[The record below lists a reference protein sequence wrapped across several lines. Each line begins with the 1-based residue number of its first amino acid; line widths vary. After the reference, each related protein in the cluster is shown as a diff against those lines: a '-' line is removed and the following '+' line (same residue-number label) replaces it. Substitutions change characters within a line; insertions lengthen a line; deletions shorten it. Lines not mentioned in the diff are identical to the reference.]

1 MGIYYGMNGLWVPVS
16 GQGSFIRLSK
26 INIVSPPTKTSYNH
40 GEQFSSAGMTVR
52 ATYSNGDT
60 MMVTNFTCLPNRAL
74 KFTDEKITVVYT
86 ENGITRRTEQSISV
100 GSPVIITDIR
110 QLSYTYN
117 LKGCGKYNN
126 QYLMVGN
133 DASWNIYGTIAPV
146 SGDVSDFKMNVSGT
160 YPAAGMLVTDT
171 RIDIPLTN
179 KYGGTLYK
187 DRYKIALT
195 VSDFL
200 AKKQGFQVTSGASI
214 RMNCITEGGNGYIY
228 TGGQTTNGA
237 SYIAYVSKSEAVTTN
252 PTALNLGSY
261 GEIIDIASCK
271 DSAGASH
278 LAALTENSKILHKDL
293 NTNGGLSGSDIT
305 DFSNVVKVGILPD
318 DAHTYRSTFVYKD
331 SNNFYLTS
339 VNPGNLTKT
348 SRPEITSG
356 NSTILGVGAI
366 DNYAIVVFADATGNA
381 KIYINEDW
389 ENGKTYSLN
398 ALAPLAMCK
407 IPNGIGVICKTST
420 TNTLVIKEITL
431 AA

>member
-1 MGIYYGMNGLWVPVS
+1 MSLVFYMG
-16 GQGSFIRLSK
+16 GSFVRPLK
-26 INIVSPPTKTSYNH
+26 IEIVSPPTKTSYKH
-40 GEQFSSAGMTVR
+40 GEQFSPAGMTVR
-52 ATYSNGDT
+52 ATYSNGT
-60 MMVTNFTCLPNRAL
+60 TKMVTNFTCLPSRAL

-86 ENGITRRTEQSISV
+86 ENGITRSAEQSISV
-100 GSPVIITDIR
+100 GSPVVITDVR
-110 QLSYTYN
+110 QLQYTYN

-146 SGDVSDFKMNVSGT
+146 SGQVTNYKMNASGT

-171 RIDIPLTN
+171 RVDIPLTN

-187 DRYKIALT
+187 NRYKIALT
-195 VSDFL
+195 ISDFL
-200 AKKQGFQVTSGASI
+200 AKKQGGFQVTSGASV

-228 TGGQTTNGA
+228 TGGKGVNGV
-237 SYIAYVSKSEAVTTN
+237 SCVAYVSKSAAVNTN
-252 PTALNLGSY
+252 LRVPSLGSN

-271 DSAGASH
+271 DSTGASH
-278 LAALTENSKILHKDL
+278 LAALTENNKILYKNL
-293 NTNGGLSGSDIT
+293 NTSGGLSGSNIINNT
-305 DFSNVVKVGILPD
+305 NAVKVGMLPD
-318 DAHTYRSTFVYKD
+318 DTEEYRCAYVYKES
-331 SNNFYLTS
+331 SNDFYLYS
-339 VNPGNLTKT
+339 ANPNAPMKI
-348 SRPEITSG
+348 SYPAITSG
-356 NSTILGVGAI
+356 NSTILGIGAI

-389 ENGKTYSLN
+389 EHGKTYSLN
-398 ALAPLAMCK
+398 ALNPLAMCK

>member
-1 MGIYYGMNGLWVPVS
+1 MSLVFYMS
-16 GQGSFIRLSK
+16 GGGSNIRLSK
-26 INIVSPPTKTSYNH
+26 IEIISPPEKINYKH
-40 GEQFSSAGMTVR
+40 GEQFSSTGMIIQ
-52 ATYSNGDT
+52 ASYSNGAT
-60 MMVTNFTCLPNRAL
+60 KTVSNFTCLPNRAL
-74 KFTDEKITVVYT
+74 KFTDEKITVVYA
-86 ENGITRRTEQSISV
+86 ENGITRSVEQPISV
-100 GSPVIITDIR
+100 GSPVVITDVR
-110 QLSYTYN
+110 QLLYTYN

-146 SGDVSDFKMNVSGT
+146 SGQVNNYKMNATGT

-171 RIDIPLTN
+171 RIDIPLTD

-187 DRYKIALT
+187 NRYKIALT
-195 VSDFL
+195 VADFL
-200 AKKQGFQVTSGASI
+200 ARKQGFQVTSGANV

-228 TGGQTTNGA
+228 TGGKGENGV
-237 SYIAYVSKSEAVTTN
+237 SCVAYVSKSAAINTN
-252 PTALNLGSY
+252 LTVPSLGSN

-278 LAALTENSKILHKDL
+278 LAALTENSKILYKDL
-293 NTNGGLSGSDIT
+293 NTSGGLSGSLT
-305 DFSNVVKVGILPD
+305 SQVSNVVKVGMLPD
-318 DAHTYRSTFVYKD
+318 DTEMYRGVSVKKES
-331 SNNFYLTS
+331 SNDFYLYST
-339 VNPGNLTKT
+339 NPDGRTKI
-348 SRPEITSG
+348 SYPAITSG

-366 DNYAIVVFADATGNA
+366 DNYAIVVFADAAGNA

-398 ALAPLAMCK
+398 ALTPLAMCK

>member
-1 MGIYYGMNGLWVPVS
+1 MSLVFNMVGGGGSGIKLAS
-16 GQGSFIRLSK
+16 IA
-26 INIVSPPTKTSYNH
+26 ITTPPTKTSYKH

-52 ATYSNGDT
+52 ATYSNGAT
-60 MMVTNFTCLPNRAL
+60 KMVTDFTCLPNRAL
-74 KFTDEKITVVYT
+74 KFTDEKITVVYA
-86 ENGITRRTEQSISV
+86 ENGITRSAEQSVSV
-100 GSPVIITDIR
+100 GSPVVITDVR
-110 QLSYTYN
+110 QITYTYN
-117 LKGCGKYNN
+117 LKGCGKHNN

-133 DASWNIYGTIAPV
+133 DANWNIYGTIAPV
-146 SGDVSDFKMNVSGT
+146 SGQVNNYKMNASGT

-187 DRYKIALT
+187 NRYKMALT
-195 VSDFL
+195 IDDFL
-200 AKKQGFQVTSGASI
+200 AKKNGEFQITSSANV

-228 TGGQTTNGA
+228 TGGKGENGVSA
-237 SYIAYVSKSEAVTTN
+237 VAYVSKSAAVNTN
-252 PTALNLGSY
+252 LTVPSLGSN

-293 NTNGGLSGSDIT
+293 NSSGGLSGSAISQV
-305 DFSNVVKVGILPD
+305 SNAVKVGMLQD
-318 DAHTYRSTFVYKD
+318 DTEMYRCACVYKTS
-331 SNNFYLTS
+331 SNDFYLRS
-339 VNPGNLTKT
+339 VNPNSSSKV
-348 SRPEITSG
+348 SQPAITSG

-366 DNYAIVVFADATGNA
+366 DNYAIVVFADAAGNA

-398 ALAPLAMCK
+398 ALTPLAMCK

>member
-1 MGIYYGMNGLWVPVS
+1 MSLVFYMGGG
-16 GQGSFIRLSK
+16 GSFVRLSK
-26 INIVSPPTKTSYNH
+26 IEIVSPPTKTSYKH

-52 ATYSNGDT
+52 ATYSNGAT
-60 MMVTNFTCLPNRAL
+60 KMVTDFTCLPSRAL
-74 KFTDEKITVVYT
+74 KFTDEKITVVYA
-86 ENGITRRTEQSISV
+86 ENGITRSAEQSISV
-100 GSPVIITDIR
+100 GSPVVITDVR
-110 QLSYTYN
+110 QLPYTYN
-117 LKGCGKYNN
+117 LKGCGKYNT

-146 SGDVSDFKMNVSGT
+146 SGQVNNFKMNASGT

-171 RIDIPLTN
+171 RVDIPVTN
-179 KYGGTLYK
+179 KYGGTIYK
-187 DRYKIALT
+187 NRYKIALT
-195 VSDFL
+195 VADFL
-200 AKKQGFQVTSGASI
+200 AKKQGFQVTTDANI

-228 TGGQTTNGA
+228 TGGKGANGE
-237 SYIAYVSKSEAVTTN
+237 SCIAYVSKSAGVTTSL
-252 PTALNLGSY
+252 TVLDFGSN

-278 LAALTENSKILHKDL
+278 LAALTEKNKILFKDL
-293 NTNGGLSGSDIT
+293 GTSGGLSGSVISQLT
-305 DFSNVVKVGILPD
+305 NAVKVGMLSD
-318 DAHTYRSTFVYKD
+318 DTKMYRCTYVYKES
-331 SNNFYLTS
+331 SNDFYLGS
-339 VNPGNLTKT
+339 VHPNGSARISHPA
-348 SRPEITSG
+348 ITSG

-366 DNYAIVVFADATGNA
+366 DNYAIVVFADAAGNA

-398 ALAPLAMCK
+398 ALIPLAMCK

>member
-1 MGIYYGMNGLWVPVS
+1 MSLVFNMVGGGGGIKLAS
-16 GQGSFIRLSK
+16 IA
-26 INIVSPPTKTSYNH
+26 ITTPPTKTSYKH

-52 ATYSNGDT
+52 ATYSNGAT
-60 MMVTNFTCLPNRAL
+60 KTVSNFTCLPNRAL
-74 KFTDEKITVVYT
+74 KFTDEKITVVYA
-86 ENGITRRTEQSISV
+86 ENGITRSAEQSVSV
-100 GSPVIITDIR
+100 GSPVVITDVR
-110 QLSYTYN
+110 QLPYTYN

-146 SGDVSDFKMNVSGT
+146 SGQVNNFKMNASGT

-171 RIDIPLTN
+171 RVDIPITD

-187 DRYKIALT
+187 NRYKIALT
-195 VSDFL
+195 VDDFL
-200 AKKQGFQVTSGASI
+200 AKKQGFRVTAGANV

-228 TGGQTTNGA
+228 TGGKNA
-237 SYIAYVSKSEAVTTN
+237 SASCIAYVSKSAGVSTN
-252 PTALNLGSY
+252 PTVLGLGSN

-271 DSAGASH
+271 DSTGASH
-278 LAALTENSKILHKDL
+278 LTALTENGKILFKDL
-293 NTNGGLSGSDIT
+293 SANGGLSGSVIVQL
-305 DFSNVVKVGILPD
+305 SNALKVGMLPD
-318 DAHTYRSTFVYKD
+318 DTEMYRCACVRKTS
-331 SNNFYLTS
+331 SNDFHLES
-339 VNPGNLTKT
+339 VNPN
-348 SRPEITSG
+348 SSVIISSPAFTSG

-366 DNYAIVVFADATGNA
+366 DNYAIVVFADAAGNA
-381 KIYINEDW
+381 KIYVNDDW

-398 ALAPLAMCK
+398 ALTPLAMCK